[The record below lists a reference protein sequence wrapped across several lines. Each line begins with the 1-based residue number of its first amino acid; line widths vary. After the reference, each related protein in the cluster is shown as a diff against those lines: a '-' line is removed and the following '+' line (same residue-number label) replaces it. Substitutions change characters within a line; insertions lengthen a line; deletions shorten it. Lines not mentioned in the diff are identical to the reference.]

1 MPVLLLLLALLAGV
15 ALTVQVAINTQ
26 LRVSVG
32 HPAVA
37 SLLSFL
43 VGTAVLGA
51 YVLGSRASSLPSGDR
66 LADVPWWAWLG
77 GALGAA
83 YVLST
88 IVLAPRLGP
97 GTLFGAIIFGQMA
110 AAIVVEHFGWFGLA
124 PHAANVPRAV
134 GALLIVAGVVM
145 IRRF

>member
-1 MPVLLLLLALLAGV
+1 MLLLLAILAGV
-15 ALTVQVAINTQ
+15 ALTLQVALNTQ
-26 LRVSVG
+26 LRVAIG

-37 SLLSFL
+37 TAISFVIGTL
-43 VGTAVLGA
+43 VIAV
-51 YVLGSRASSLPSGDR
+51 YVLVARTPLPSGAR
-66 LADVPWWAWLG
+66 AADVPWWAWLG
-77 GALGAA
+77 GTLGAA

-124 PHAANVPRAV
+124 PHAASLPRIAGV
-134 GALLIVAGVVM
+134 ALIVAGVVM

>member
-1 MPVLLLLLALLAGV
+1 MLLLLALLAGV
-15 ALTVQVAINTQ
+15 ALTVQVAVNTQ
-26 LRVSVG
+26 LRVAIG

-37 SLLSFL
+37 SLFSFL
-43 VGTAVLGA
+43 VGTIVLGA
-51 YVLGSRASSLPSGDR
+51 YVLGSRAAELPGGDR
-66 LADVPWWAWLG
+66 IADVPWWAWLG

-124 PHAANVPRAV
+124 PHAASLPRVV
-134 GALLIVAGVVM
+134 GALLIVAGVVL